1 MAKRPKQ
8 PPKQDST
15 PSLFDHESS
24 TPLEVMPPP
33 DQPLPKADLE
43 HALIPQGFPP
53 SWVGAIGE
61 EFSKPYFTELRK
73 FVAEERKQYQVLP
86 PGPDVLNAFRY
97 TPLELVRVVILGQ
110 DPYPTPGHAHGL
122 CFSVRPGVTLPASLR
137 NIYKELQD
145 DLGIPPAR
153 HGCLEAWAKQ
163 GVFLL
168 NTVLTVRAGAPNSH
182 KGKGWE
188 EFTDAALVAVNK
200 LPRKVVFL
208 LWGAHAKQKA
218 KLIDQK
224 KHTVITGVHPS
235 PMSADN
241 GFFGSKPFSKVNEA
255 LEDAGL
261 PPIDWKLPEV

>member
-8 PPKQDST
+8 PAKADPT
-15 PSLFDHESS
+15 PSLFDYDAP
-24 TPLEVMPPP
+24 TPHVPMAAVDGPEAKF
-33 DQPLPKADLE
+33 DIDK
-43 HALIPQGFPP
+43 ALIPRDFPA
-53 SWVGAIGE
+53 SWVGAVGE
-61 EFSKPYFTELRK
+61 EFAKPYFTELRK
-73 FVAEERKQYQVLP
+73 FVADERKQHQILP
-86 PGPDVLNAFRY
+86 DGADVMNAFRA
-97 TPLELVRVVILGQ
+97 TPLAQVRAVILGQ

-122 CFSVRPGVTLPASLR
+122 CFSVRRGVAIPASLR
-137 NIYKELQD
+137 NIYKELHD
-145 DLGIPPAR
+145 DLGVPPAR
-153 HGCLEAWAKQ
+153 HGNLEAWAGQ

-188 EFTDAALVAVNK
+188 EFTDAALAAVNK
-200 LPRKVVFL
+200 LDRKVVFL

-218 KLIDQK
+218 KLIDPK
-224 KHTVITGVHPS
+224 RHAVITGVHPS

-261 PPIDWKLPEV
+261 PPINWALPEV